1 MGARVSLAST
11 NLFVHAPLIR
21 KSKNGLRGNTALC
34 PRAPGLRAARRSL
47 ASPHEWTH
55 PKRIPAH
62 QTRSRQLSKRSVT
75 SGCSERS
82 PTSLVL
88 ASLTYSTSAAMI
100 CSPSD
105 PFASAAQSPK
115 LEDPSGRGSCPETP
129 SGSRRLAQIYGSGVC
144 GKLRKPT
151 ATGVEDARMEDS
163 PSGRPYRRRFR
174 WRFSEA
180 RCE

>member
-1 MGARVSLAST
+1 MGALVSLAST
-11 NLFVHAPLIR
+11 NLFVHAPRTR

-75 SGCSERS
+75 SGCSERN
-82 PTSLVL
+82 PTFLVL
-88 ASLTYSTSAAMI
+88 ASLGYSTSTAMI

-115 LEDPSGRGSCPETP
+115 LEDHPGEAHAQKRLRARVD
-129 SGSRRLAQIYGSGVC
+129 SRRSTGQALC

-151 ATGVEDARMEDS
+151 ATGVEDARLEDS
-163 PSGRPYRRRFR
+163 PSG
-174 WRFSEA
+174 
-180 RCE
+180 

>member
-1 MGARVSLAST
+1 MGARVRPAST
-11 NLFVHAPLIR
+11 NLFVHAPRTR
-21 KSKNGLRGNTALC
+21 KSKNGLRGNTALY

-75 SGCSERS
+75 SGCSERN

-88 ASLTYSTSAAMI
+88 ASLAYSTSTAMI

-129 SGSRRLAQIYGSGVC
+129 SGSRRLAQIYGSGVMRQVAKADGHGC
-144 GKLRKPT
+144 
-151 ATGVEDARMEDS
+151 
-163 PSGRPYRRRFR
+163 
-174 WRFSEA
+174 
-180 RCE
+180 